1 MIAPTPRSESV
12 RGNPLKLLFFLAL
25 DFSLLLGPLH
35 LQPAVQ
41 DVKVTVENGVKTI
54 FNPKNPVKAA
64 GAATQLILEEDLVI
78 GRERDRE
85 DHWFSFLNALAVD
98 DAGNIYTLD
107 PKDIRIRV
115 FDPDGKHLR
124 SFGQK
129 GQGPGEFSGPGS
141 LRILPPDVLEVF
153 DVLHSRLSY
162 FTLDGKSLRDV
173 PLARLGFFKIDA
185 KGFFYLHRREPEGN
199 KMVEE
204 LVKLD
209 PDLKTVLKIHSFEQP
224 WNPRV
229 INPFPETYLFEP
241 LKTGETAWMLASE
254 YKINVLDSEGKLT
267 RRIVK
272 DYNPVKI
279 TAAEREKYLRAQP
292 QDEIS
297 RQSRYE
303 FPRFYPAANW
313 VNGLL
318 IDDAGW
324 IYLRTY
330 EKDDQGRI
338 YHDVFDQDGRF
349 VGRLCLPESESA
361 MVIVKNK
368 VYCLIRESQE
378 GIPLVKR
385 YKMVWK

>member
-1 MIAPTPRSESV
+1 MTNRYLGLAGIGICLSC
-12 RGNPLKLLFFLAL
+12 LLFLCSAIA
-25 DFSLLLGPLH
+25 GP
-35 LQPAVQ
+35 AEDKIVI
-41 DVKVTVENGVKTI
+41 KTENGIPVVY
-54 FNPKNPVKAA
+54 NPKNPCPVNGMLAQPLLK
-64 GAATQLILEEDLVI
+64 EELVI
-78 GRERDRE
+78 GRDQQKQ
-85 DHWFSFLNALAVD
+85 DNWFSFLNALAVD

-107 PKDIRIRV
+107 PKDVRIRV

-124 SFGQK
+124 SFGRK

-141 LRILPPDVLEVF
+141 LRILPDNILEVF
-153 DVLHSRLSY
+153 DVLNSRLSY

-173 PLARLGFFKIDA
+173 PMARLGFFKIDA
-185 KGFFYLHRREPEGN
+185 KGFFCLHRREPKGN
-199 KMVEE
+199 RMVEE

-209 PDLKTVLKIHSFEQP
+209 PDLKRVLTIHSFEHP
-224 WNPRV
+224 WNPRL

-241 LKTGETAWMLASE
+241 LKTSETVWMITSE
-254 YKINVLDSEGKLT
+254 YKINVIDSEGKLI

-279 TAAEREKYLRAQP
+279 TAADREKYLMAEP
-292 QDEIS
+292 QD
-297 RQSRYE
+297 QKYE
-303 FPRFYPAANW
+303 FPQSYPPANW
-313 VNGLL
+313 VNGLI

-349 VGRLCLPESESA
+349 VGRLCIPESERAS
-361 MVIVKNK
+361 VIMKNK
-368 VYCLIRESQE
+368 IYCLISESEE

-385 YKMVWK
+385 YRMIWK